1 MKTHPCKQT
10 TYADFMRFS
19 AKQLSD
25 FMHFSTKQL
34 SDFMQNLL
42 TLCTIEIYLN
52 KTR

>member
-19 AKQLSD
+19 QIALSD

-34 SDFMQNLL
+34 SDFMQNIL
-42 TLCTIEIYLN
+42 TKCEFAMYILI
-52 KTR
+52 K